1 MAVLVVFG
9 INKAYKSH
17 TRQGLI
23 FLLFGSV
30 ALVGAFFSWAYLPD
44 SQRWVVEPTG
54 DGREKRVLETKD
66 LETLGEGRER
76 ARQAGELVTFKER
89 WSDLRSR
96 RRARRPRPEA

>member
-1 MAVLVVFG
+1 MLVVFG

-30 ALVGAFFSWAYLPD
+30 AFVGAIFSWAYLPD

-54 DGREKRVLETKD
+54 DGREKRVLETKT
-66 LETLGEGRER
+66 LEELGEGRER
-76 ARQAGELVTFKER
+76 ARQAGELVTIKER
-89 WSDLRSR
+89 WGELRSR
-96 RRARRPRPEA
+96 RRERRPRQEE